1 MHVTKSKTNKN
12 NLKAIANNEKKVI
25 TNIKE
30 TQERKGGMGKKV
42 GTKGVI
48 CRFVGRQE

>member
-1 MHVTKSKTNKN
+1 MSQ
-12 NLKAIANNEKKVI
+12 NLKLKATTNNEKKVI

-42 GTKGVI
+42 GTKGSYVHL
-48 CRFVGRQE
+48 

>member
-1 MHVTKSKTNKN
+1 MSQ
-12 NLKAIANNEKKVI
+12 NLKLKATANNAHKVI

-42 GTKGVI
+42 GTKGSY
-48 CRFVGRQE
+48 VGL